1 MKKEILRKENI
12 REDLLKA
19 IEQRNAVRWEW
30 RMCYIGPLVAGSL
43 VMMLCFFQYWW
54 LGLLTLVPAVYHAVF
69 LVRDLQKN
77 RKITAALRD
86 SLERDEISVSEE
98 ILSHIAEEAVYE
110 PHRRGRGARS
120 MKAVQVFYFRSGA
133 SWRHYEVA
141 KHYGWSKEFHMT
153 PAGLENTSAAGDAF
167 YFIRLQSD
175 GDVGY
180 IYNKKLFEYKEG

>member
-1 MKKEILRKENI
+1 MKKEILRKENV

-19 IEQRNAVRWEW
+19 IEKRDAIRWEW

-54 LGLLTLVPAVYHAVF
+54 LGLLTLLPVIYHAAC
-69 LVRDLQKN
+69 LVLDLRKN
-77 RKITAALRD
+77 RKITAALKD

-110 PHRRGRGARS
+110 PHRHGRGSRS
-120 MKAVQVFYFRSGA
+120 MKAVHVFYFRSGA
-133 SWRHYEVA
+133 SWRHYEVDR
-141 KHYGWSKEFHMT
+141 HYGWSREFHMT
-153 PAGLENTSAAGDAF
+153 PAGLENTSVAGDTF
-167 YFIRLQSD
+167 YFVRLQSD